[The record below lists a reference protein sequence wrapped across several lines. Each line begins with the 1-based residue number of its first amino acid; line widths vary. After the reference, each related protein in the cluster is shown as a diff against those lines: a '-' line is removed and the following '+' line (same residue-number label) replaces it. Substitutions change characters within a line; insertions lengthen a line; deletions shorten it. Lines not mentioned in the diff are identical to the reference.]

1 MPSNQQTI
9 AYQLEKVAPNAET
22 LFIQD
27 HTFFDKI
34 QKGKNLEKISSRAM
48 RVPLDLLP
56 GGSPSQINPDGGPL
70 GRGSAI
76 VSQFG
81 QITSVYFASAL
92 EWTAMMDAA
101 TDSKEKA
108 IASNVKKTLTGGID
122 TMRTFIE
129 SLLNTDSSGT
139 LDTVSSVS
147 GNTITVATNA
157 NQFKGN
163 WQVDVWSAL
172 GGTMRG
178 TFTVFTVDGIANQIT
193 ATGALPAG
201 TTANDLLMAHGSSG
215 LANSSLAGIETYQ
228 VDTNTGMFLQI
239 PRSSYPGMLKTP
251 HVAAASGA
259 LTPQMVRLLQSR
271 MRQNAGIK
279 TPNVDGGTWHMN
291 VDQVTAWE
299 NVGLVVT
306 QVIQNQ
312 LGGSESE
319 DMLKRTAPKRMGDLP
334 ILESL
339 NAQPGRID
347 LLCLNHWGRA
357 ETQKLAP
364 YESGGQ
370 TVFPAYGSDGSVAT
384 SNLSYLWCGFN
395 VYLDNPRAGGFIDGL
410 PLPSGL
416 NG

>member
-1 MPSNQQTI
+1 MPNSQ
-9 AYQLEKVAPNAET
+9 E
-22 LFIQD
+22 LFLQD
-27 HTFFDKI
+27 HTLFDKI
-34 QKGKNLEKISSRAM
+34 QQGKNLQRISSRAM
-48 RVPLDLLP
+48 RVPLDIIP

-76 VSQFG
+76 YSDYG
-81 QITSVYFASAL
+81 QITSVYFDTAL
-92 EWTAMMDAA
+92 EWTMLMDAA

-108 IASNVKKTLTGGID
+108 IESSVKKTLKGGIT

-129 SLLNTDSSGT
+129 SLLNTDGSGT

-147 GNTITVATNA
+147 GSTITVATNA

-172 GGTMRG
+172 GGTKRG

-193 ATGALPAG
+193 ATGPLPATG
-201 TTANDLLMAHGSSG
+201 GATQAGDLLLVHGAPG
-215 LANSSLAGIETYQ
+215 IANSSLAGIETYQ
-228 VDTNTGMFLQI
+228 VDSNTGMFLQL

-251 HVAAASGA
+251 HVAAGNSP
-259 LTPQMVRLLQSR
+259 LTPQMIRLLQAR
-271 MRQNAGIK
+271 MRMQAGIE
-279 TPNVDGGTWHMN
+279 TPNVEGGIWHMN
-291 VDQVTAWE
+291 QDQESAWE

-312 LGGSESE
+312 LGGSASE

-334 ILESL
+334 ILCSL
-339 NAQPGRID
+339 NAQPGRTD
-347 LLCLNHWGRA
+347 LLILNHWGRA
-357 ETQKLAP
+357 ETQKLGP

-384 SNLSYLWCGFN
+384 SNLSYLVCGFN

-410 PLPSGL
+410 LLP
-416 NG
+416 NGFNG